1 MNIQISNYKEAEFPQ
16 FEQLLKDIGIYY
28 EPLDRRDILKK
39 KIEHDPEVILVAEEN
54 GRSIGT
60 IFILYDPW
68 CSFVY
73 HLGVHPNYRRQG
85 VGNKLMGEAERILK
99 ARGINRPTLFVEED
113 NRQVVEFYEKRGWFV
128 LYKVFCME
136 KEL

>member
-1 MNIQISNYKEAEFPQ
+1 MNIQIRNYKEAEFPQ

-39 KIEHDPEVILVAEEN
+39 KIEHDPEAILVAEEN

-60 IFILYDPW
+60 VFILYDSW

-73 HLGVHPNYRRQG
+73 HLRVHPDYRRQG
-85 VGNKLMGEAERILK
+85 VSNKLMGEAERILK

-113 NRQVVEFYEKRGWFV
+113 NKQVVEFYEKRGWFF